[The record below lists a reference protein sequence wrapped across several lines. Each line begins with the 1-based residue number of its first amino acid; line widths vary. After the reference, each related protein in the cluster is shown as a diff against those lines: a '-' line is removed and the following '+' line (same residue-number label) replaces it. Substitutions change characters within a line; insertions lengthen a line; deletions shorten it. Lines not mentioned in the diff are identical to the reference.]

1 MGDLKKA
8 RAALT
13 RHQIDMRKMYAE
25 KRIIMN
31 INIDKLHCLID
42 LHVHLDGSVS
52 IPMAKRLALINGIEL
67 NESEEDLKERLQV
80 SKDCRDL
87 NEYLEKFEFPLTLL
101 QKAEAITECV
111 RMLIAGQDSQGIM
124 YSEIRFAPQLHT
136 RKGLSQQEIVEAACE
151 GLDESRK
158 YWKSYS
164 CHNLILCCM
173 RSDDNKDPNMETV
186 RLAALYAERGRGVVA
201 ADLAGAEGLYAT
213 DTFADVFRDAVQ
225 RGVPF
230 TIHAGEAAG
239 AESVEC
245 ALNFQAVRIGHG
257 VRSTENPL
265 IMQEL
270 ADRETALEL
279 CPTSNLNTKIYET
292 IENYPIQQLM
302 NKGIKVTVNTD
313 NMMVSNTTEARELAL
328 VADTFNMEKKDV
340 KQLIMNGVEA
350 AFTTEGIKNRLRA
363 RVETQ
368 FAKVAGIRG

>member
-1 MGDLKKA
+1 MTQETLKELPK
-8 RAALT
+8 
-13 RHQIDMRKMYAE
+13 IE
-25 KRIIMN
+25 
-31 INIDKLHCLID
+31 LHC
-42 LHVHLDGSVS
+42 HLDGSLS
-52 IPMAKRLALINGIEL
+52 RPFIEKRLGRTVRPEEL
-67 NESEEDLKERLQV
+67 SVSENCT
-80 SKDCRDL
+80 SL

-136 RKGLSQQEIVEAACE
+136 RKGLPQQEIVEAACE

-173 RSDDNKDPNMETV
+173 RSDDNKDANMETV

>member
-13 RHQIDMRKMYAE
+13 RHQVDMRKMYAE

-101 QKAEAITECV
+101 QKAEAVTECV

-136 RKGLSQQEIVEAACE
+136 RKGLPQQEIVEAACE

-173 RSDDNKDPNMETV
+173 RSDDNKDANMETV

>member
-1 MGDLKKA
+1 MLAGVVEVVA
-8 RAALT
+8 V
-13 RHQIDMRKMYAE
+13 I
-25 KRIIMN
+25 
-31 INIDKLHCLID
+31 
-42 LHVHLDGSVS
+42 GSVALLLAVHVAVHAAAADGALEQ
-52 IPMAKRLALINGIEL
+52 PGQDVLVVKAVCLELALVGLLALLLRKLPVLLGDDGLVDAVVERIVLLLDDVVLVAGAGNLFIVPAPVGQLTAVHGIIEHAD
-67 NESEEDLKERLQV
+67 EE
-80 SKDCRDL
+80 
-87 NEYLEKFEFPLTLL
+87 
-101 QKAEAITECV
+101 
-111 RMLIAGQDSQGIM
+111 G
-124 YSEIRFAPQLHT
+124 
-136 RKGLSQQEIVEAACE
+136 ACE
-151 GLDESRK
+151 GL
-158 YWKSYS
+158 
-164 CHNLILCCM
+164 
-173 RSDDNKDPNMETV
+173 PFV
-186 RLAALYAERGRGVVA
+186 VVA

-340 KQLIMNGVEA
+340 KKLIMNGVEA

>member
-1 MGDLKKA
+1 
-8 RAALT
+8 
-13 RHQIDMRKMYAE
+13 
-25 KRIIMN
+25 
-31 INIDKLHCLID
+31 
-42 LHVHLDGSVS
+42 
-52 IPMAKRLALINGIEL
+52 
-67 NESEEDLKERLQV
+67 
-80 SKDCRDL
+80 
-87 NEYLEKFEFPLTLL
+87 
-101 QKAEAITECV
+101 
-111 RMLIAGQDSQGIM
+111 
-124 YSEIRFAPQLHT
+124 
-136 RKGLSQQEIVEAACE
+136 
-151 GLDESRK
+151 
-158 YWKSYS
+158 
-164 CHNLILCCM
+164 M
-173 RSDDNKDPNMETV
+173 RSDDNKDANMETV

-245 ALNFQAVRIGHG
+245 ALNFQAARIGHG

-292 IENYPIQQLM
+292 IENYPILQLM

-340 KQLIMNGVEA
+340 KKLIMNGVEA

>member
-1 MGDLKKA
+1 MNNSNIEWIEKLDC
-8 RAALT
+8 LT
-13 RHQIDMRKMYAE
+13 
-25 KRIIMN
+25 
-31 INIDKLHCLID
+31 D
-42 LHVHLDGSVS
+42 LHVHLDGSLSLESVRHLCDMQN
-52 IPMAKRLALINGIEL
+52 IETGDEIEL
-67 NESEEDLKERLQV
+67 SEKLSV
-80 SKDCRDL
+80 SSDCKNL
-87 NEYLEKFEFPLTLL
+87 NEYLEKFEFPLQLL
-101 QKAEAITECV
+101 QTREAVKYSVCQLVKE
-111 RMLIAGQDSQGIM
+111 QEEQGVI

-173 RSDDNKDPNMETV
+173 RSDDNKDANMETV
-186 RLAALYAERGRGVVA
+186 RLAALYAERG
-201 ADLAGAEGLYAT
+201 
-213 DTFADVFRDAVQ
+213 

-292 IENYPIQQLM
+292 IENYPILQLM

-340 KQLIMNGVEA
+340 KKLIMNGVEA

>member
-1 MGDLKKA
+1 MNNSNIEWIEKLDC
-8 RAALT
+8 LT
-13 RHQIDMRKMYAE
+13 
-25 KRIIMN
+25 
-31 INIDKLHCLID
+31 D
-42 LHVHLDGSVS
+42 LHVHLDGSLSLESVRHLCDMQN
-52 IPMAKRLALINGIEL
+52 IETGDEIEL
-67 NESEEDLKERLQV
+67 SEKLSV
-80 SKDCRDL
+80 SSDCKNL
-87 NEYLEKFEFPLTLL
+87 NEYLEKFEFPLQLL
-101 QKAEAITECV
+101 QTREAVKYSVCQLVKE
-111 RMLIAGQDSQGIM
+111 QEEQGVI

-173 RSDDNKDPNMETV
+173 RSDDNKDANME
-186 RLAALYAERGRGVVA
+186 
-201 ADLAGAEGLYAT
+201 AEGLYAT

-292 IENYPIQQLM
+292 IENYPILQLM

-340 KQLIMNGVEA
+340 KKLIMNGVEA

>member
-1 MGDLKKA
+1 MLEGVFLNISNIEWIEKLDC
-8 RAALT
+8 LT
-13 RHQIDMRKMYAE
+13 
-25 KRIIMN
+25 
-31 INIDKLHCLID
+31 D
-42 LHVHLDGSVS
+42 LHVHLDGSLSLESVRHLCGMQNIETGDDAELSEKLSVS
-52 IPMAKRLALINGIEL
+52 
-67 NESEEDLKERLQV
+67 S
-80 SKDCRDL
+80 DCKNL
-87 NEYLEKFEFPLTLL
+87 NEYLEKFEFPLQLL
-101 QKAEAITECV
+101 QTHEAVKYSVCQ
-111 RMLIAGQDSQGIM
+111 LIKEQEEQGVI

-173 RSDDNKDPNMETV
+173 RSDDNKDANMETV
-186 RLAALYAERGRGVVA
+186 RLAALYSEKGRGVVA

-225 RGVPF
+225 KGVPF
-230 TIHAGEAAG
+230 TIHAGEAAE
-239 AESVEC
+239 AESVKC

-257 VRSTENPL
+257 VRCTENPL
-265 IMQEL
+265 VMQEL

-292 IENYPIQQLM
+292 IEDYPIQQLM
-302 NKGIKVTVNTD
+302 NKGIRVTVNTD

-340 KQLIMNGVEA
+340 KKLIMNGVEA

-363 RVETQ
+363 RVDTQ

>member
-1 MGDLKKA
+1 M
-8 RAALT
+8 
-13 RHQIDMRKMYAE
+13 
-25 KRIIMN
+25 
-31 INIDKLHCLID
+31 
-42 LHVHLDGSVS
+42 
-52 IPMAKRLALINGIEL
+52 
-67 NESEEDLKERLQV
+67 
-80 SKDCRDL
+80 SKDCRVL

-173 RSDDNKDPNMETV
+173 RSDDNKDANMETV

-213 DTFADVFRDAVQ
+213 DSFADVFRDAVQ
-225 RGVPF
+225 SGVPF
-230 TIHAGEAAG
+230 SFHAGEAAG

-363 RVETQ
+363 RVETM

>member
-1 MGDLKKA
+1 MLEGVFLNISNIEWIEKLNC
-8 RAALT
+8 LT
-13 RHQIDMRKMYAE
+13 
-25 KRIIMN
+25 
-31 INIDKLHCLID
+31 D
-42 LHVHLDGSVS
+42 LHVHLDGSLSLESVRHLCDMQN
-52 IPMAKRLALINGIEL
+52 IETGDEIEL
-67 NESEEDLKERLQV
+67 SEKLSV
-80 SKDCRDL
+80 SSDCKNL
-87 NEYLEKFEFPLTLL
+87 NEYIEKFEFPLQLL
-101 QKAEAITECV
+101 QTREAVKYSVCQLVKE
-111 RMLIAGQDSQGIM
+111 QEEQGVI

-173 RSDDNKDPNMETV
+173 RSDDNKDANMETV
-186 RLAALYAERGRGVVA
+186 RLAALYSEKGRGVVA

-225 RGVPF
+225 KGVPF

-239 AESVEC
+239 AESVKC

-257 VRSTENPL
+257 VRCTENPL
-265 IMQEL
+265 VMQEL
-270 ADRETALEL
+270 ADKGTALEL

-292 IENYPIQQLM
+292 IEDYPIQQLM

-340 KQLIMNGVEA
+340 KKLIMNGVEA

-363 RVETQ
+363 RVDTQ

>member
-1 MGDLKKA
+1 MLEGVFLNISNIEWIEKLNC
-8 RAALT
+8 LT
-13 RHQIDMRKMYAE
+13 
-25 KRIIMN
+25 
-31 INIDKLHCLID
+31 D
-42 LHVHLDGSVS
+42 LHVHLDGSLSLESVRHLCGMQNIEAGDDAELSAKLSVS
-52 IPMAKRLALINGIEL
+52 
-67 NESEEDLKERLQV
+67 S
-80 SKDCRDL
+80 DCKNL
-87 NEYLEKFEFPLTLL
+87 NEYLEKFEFPLQLL
-101 QKAEAITECV
+101 QTREAVKYSVCQLVKE
-111 RMLIAGQDSQGIM
+111 QEEQGVI

-136 RKGLSQQEIVEAACE
+136 RKGLPQQEIVEAACE

-173 RSDDNKDPNMETV
+173 RSDDNKDANMETV

-279 CPTSNLNTKIYET
+279 CPNTKIYET

>member
-13 RHQIDMRKMYAE
+13 RHQVDMRKMYAE

-101 QKAEAITECV
+101 QKAEAVTECV

-173 RSDDNKDPNMETV
+173 RSDDNKDANMETV

-270 ADRETALEL
+270 ADREIALEL

-292 IENYPIQQLM
+292 IGDYPIQQLM
-302 NKGIKVTVNTD
+302 NKGIRVTVNTD

>member
-1 MGDLKKA
+1 
-8 RAALT
+8 
-13 RHQIDMRKMYAE
+13 MY
-25 KRIIMN
+25 KRQV
-31 INIDKLHCLID
+31 KY
-42 LHVHLDGSVS
+42 SVCQLV
-52 IPMAKRLALINGIEL
+52 KEQ
-67 NESEEDLKERLQV
+67 EE
-80 SKDCRDL
+80 
-87 NEYLEKFEFPLTLL
+87 
-101 QKAEAITECV
+101 
-111 RMLIAGQDSQGIM
+111 QGVI

-173 RSDDNKDPNMETV
+173 RSDDNKDANMETV

-225 RGVPF
+225 KGVPF

-257 VRSTENPL
+257 VRCTENL
-265 IMQEL
+265 LVMQEL
-270 ADRETALEL
+270 ADKGTALEL

-292 IENYPIQQLM
+292 IEDYPIQQLM

-340 KQLIMNGVEA
+340 KKLIMNGVEA

-363 RVETQ
+363 RVDTQ

>member
-13 RHQIDMRKMYAE
+13 RHQVDMRKMYAE

-136 RKGLSQQEIVEAACE
+136 RKGLPQQEIVEAACE

-173 RSDDNKDPNMETV
+173 RSDDNKDANMETV

>member
-1 MGDLKKA
+1 MCQLVKE
-8 RAALT
+8 
-13 RHQIDMRKMYAE
+13 Q
-25 KRIIMN
+25 
-31 INIDKLHCLID
+31 
-42 LHVHLDGSVS
+42 
-52 IPMAKRLALINGIEL
+52 
-67 NESEEDLKERLQV
+67 EE
-80 SKDCRDL
+80 
-87 NEYLEKFEFPLTLL
+87 
-101 QKAEAITECV
+101 
-111 RMLIAGQDSQGIM
+111 QGVI

-173 RSDDNKDPNMETV
+173 RSDDNKDANMETV

>member
-1 MGDLKKA
+1 
-8 RAALT
+8 
-13 RHQIDMRKMYAE
+13 
-25 KRIIMN
+25 
-31 INIDKLHCLID
+31 
-42 LHVHLDGSVS
+42 
-52 IPMAKRLALINGIEL
+52 
-67 NESEEDLKERLQV
+67 
-80 SKDCRDL
+80 
-87 NEYLEKFEFPLTLL
+87 
-101 QKAEAITECV
+101 
-111 RMLIAGQDSQGIM
+111 
-124 YSEIRFAPQLHT
+124 
-136 RKGLSQQEIVEAACE
+136 
-151 GLDESRK
+151 
-158 YWKSYS
+158 
-164 CHNLILCCM
+164 M
-173 RSDDNKDPNMETV
+173 RSDDNKDANMETV

-225 RGVPF
+225 KGVPF

-257 VRSTENPL
+257 VRCTENL
-265 IMQEL
+265 LVMQEL
-270 ADRETALEL
+270 ADKGTALEL

-340 KQLIMNGVEA
+340 KRLIMNGVEA

>member
-1 MGDLKKA
+1 
-8 RAALT
+8 
-13 RHQIDMRKMYAE
+13 MRKMYAE

-101 QKAEAITECV
+101 QKAEAVTECV

-136 RKGLSQQEIVEAACE
+136 RKGLSQQEIVEVACE

-173 RSDDNKDPNMETV
+173 RSDDNKDANMETV